1 MGDVWRPDVAVSR
14 YVVRSSLEILEESWQ
29 EPGNN
34 VNHQIEVAT
43 AACIIISGYFGGLR
57 GEEISKAN
65 LGAIRRYWNE
75 STNYT
80 DHPHIPLVLVGRFK
94 GQRGEKLFCQPLAF
108 VTNGGCTIGMWF
120 IRLIKALQNKGREK
134 GPLFRNEK
142 KKAMTVGDMD
152 FYFHKVLKE
161 VQRRHPSIISE
172 SVNVEEDYS
181 VSRSLRRGATAEA
194 RNVGICSD
202 VINMNNKWRSILRAN
217 GMNPGMTMIERYTDA
232 KVAAPTLI
240 RFSKELPT

>member
-1 MGDVWRPDVAVSR
+1 M
-14 YVVRSSLEILEESWQ
+14 
-29 EPGNN
+29 
-34 VNHQIEVAT
+34 
-43 AACIIISGYFGGLR
+43 
-57 GEEISKAN
+57 
-65 LGAIRRYWNE
+65 
-75 STNYT
+75 ST
-80 DHPHIPLVLVGRFK
+80 
-94 GQRGEKLFCQPLAF
+94 
-108 VTNGGCTIGMWF
+108 
-120 IRLIKALQNKGREK
+120 
-134 GPLFRNEK
+134 GPLFRNK
-142 KKAMTVGDMD
+142 KKKSMTVGDMD

-202 VINMNNKWRSILRAN
+202 VINMNNKWRLILRAN